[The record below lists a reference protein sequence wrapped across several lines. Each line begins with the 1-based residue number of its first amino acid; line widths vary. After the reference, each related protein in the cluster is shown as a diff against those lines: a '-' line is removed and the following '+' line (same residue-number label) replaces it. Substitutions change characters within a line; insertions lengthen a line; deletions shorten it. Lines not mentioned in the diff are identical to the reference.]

1 MEIFK
6 FNVKGLFVVDGDECI
21 KLNVTYDD
29 DIMSLQVDSYGDFK
43 QFVDENCVF
52 EEPSVEIPLSISQ
65 VNGVDNEYNRFIG
78 KLELKFSSLNEE
90 ILTPLSYY
98 TDVVIH
104 IVDLKTNQMHIIGGI
119 AGFYHL
125 LYDTKNNMME
135 KVDIESNSSMIL
147 QGIASTELINE
158 IFQLNH
164 INMKYVDMKKDIKPE
179 TENQKPMLISQA
191 IWEQFKFI
199 SLGYL
204 EPFFGMFIL
213 LNIGILV
220 MTVNIGVTKT
230 IVLNWMNLAN
240 VIEKYLGFPEQVS
253 QSTCGGI
260 IIFISIIL
268 TSHIL
273 RISRIPQFIN
283 DAFKPNLDKRL
294 IPTTSEFNEI
304 YEFENYPYQSFRAY
318 EFIDIKR
325 SNEHQIVL
333 DFRHMGGLIKTIS
346 NQQES
351 LILDNQHSNIDP
363 RKLAMVNH
371 VSSKKMTFEEI
382 EKVEAL
388 IKNYHE
394 TVNSLKYQKEVK
406 KYDKLY
412 TSHASKKGQ
421 TQFQASLDEVEDELR
436 KHDQELQ
443 TILQGKSQRR

>member
-6 FNVKGLFVVDGDECI
+6 FNVKGLFVVDGYECF
-21 KLNVTYDD
+21 KLNATYKDNAF
-29 DIMSLQVDSYGDFK
+29 SLQVDNYGIFQRFVEQLCIDECDVK
-43 QFVDENCVF
+43 MPLDINQF
-52 EEPSVEIPLSISQ
+52 
-65 VNGVDNEYNRFIG
+65 NGTNNKNNRFIG
-78 KLELKFSSLNEE
+78 KIEFKFSSYNKNNQMILLN
-90 ILTPLSYY
+90 Y

-104 IVDLKTNQMHIIGGI
+104 IVDLKTKQTYIMRGLVSIYGLWHPAEHDTMHP
-119 AGFYHL
+119 L
-125 LYDTKNNMME
+125 N
-135 KVDIESNSSMIL
+135 IESNSSTFS
-147 QGIASTELINE
+147 QRTASTELINE
-158 IFQLNH
+158 MLQLNH

-179 TENQKPMLISQA
+179 KENQKPMLISQA

-199 SLGYL
+199 SLGYP

-213 LNIGILV
+213 FNIGILV
-220 MTVNIGVTKT
+220 MTVNIGVMKT
-230 IVLNWMNLAN
+230 IMSDWMNLAN

-253 QSTCGGI
+253 QSACGGI

-273 RISRIPQFIN
+273 RISRIPQSIN
-283 DAFKPNLDKRL
+283 DAFKPNLDGRL
-294 IPTTSEFNEI
+294 IPTTSELNEI

-371 VSSKKMTFEEI
+371 VSSEKMTFEEI

>member
-6 FNVKGLFVVDGDECI
+6 FNVKGLFVVDGYERF
-21 KLNVTYDD
+21 KLNATYKDNAF
-29 DIMSLQVDSYGDFK
+29 SLQVDNYGIFQRFVEQLCIDEYDVK
-43 QFVDENCVF
+43 MPLDINQF
-52 EEPSVEIPLSISQ
+52 
-65 VNGVDNEYNRFIG
+65 NGTNNKNNRFMG
-78 KLELKFSSLNEE
+78 KIEFKFSSYNKNNQMILLN
-90 ILTPLSYY
+90 Y
-98 TDVVIH
+98 TDVAIH
-104 IVDLKTNQMHIIGGI
+104 IVDLKTKQTYIMGGLVSIYGLWHPAEHDMMHP
-119 AGFYHL
+119 L
-125 LYDTKNNMME
+125 N
-135 KVDIESNSSMIL
+135 IESNSSKLIKTT
-147 QGIASTELINE
+147 ASTELINE
-158 IFQLNH
+158 MLQLNH
-164 INMKYVDMKKDIKPE
+164 INMKYVDMKKDVKPE
-179 TENQKPMLISQA
+179 KENQKPMLISQA

-204 EPFFGMFIL
+204 EPLVGIFIL
-213 LNIGILV
+213 SSIAFLV
-220 MTVNIGVTKT
+220 TGMTVGMANIV
-230 IVLNWMNLAN
+230 ISDWMNLSD
-240 VIEKYLGFPEQVS
+240 ILKTYLGFPEQVS

-371 VSSKKMTFEEI
+371 VSSEKMTFEEI

-406 KYDKLY
+406 KYDELY

-421 TQFQASLDEVEDELR
+421 TQFQASLNEVEDELR

-443 TILQGKSQRR
+443 MILQGKSQRR

>member
-1 MEIFK
+1 MKKSEFDVSGV
-6 FNVKGLFVVDGDECI
+6 FDAGKGERV
-21 KLNVTYDD
+21 KLNATYYNDT
-29 DIMSLQVDSYGDFK
+29 MSLQVNSYGDFK

-52 EEPSVEIPLSISQ
+52 EETSVEIPLSINQ
-65 VNGVDNEYNRFIG
+65 VNGVDNEDNRFIG

-119 AGFYHL
+119 AGFYYL

-135 KVDIESNSSMIL
+135 KVDIESNSSMIV
-147 QGIASTELINE
+147 QGTASTELINE
-158 IFQLNH
+158 ILQLNH
-164 INMKYVDMKKDIKPE
+164 MNMKYVDMKKDIKPE
-179 TENQKPMLISQA
+179 TENQKPMLISQV

-204 EPFFGMFIL
+204 KPLLGMLIL
-213 LNIGILV
+213 FSIGILV
-220 MTVNIGVTKT
+220 MTASVSVTKT
-230 IVLNWMNLAN
+230 IVLDWMNLAN
-240 VIEKYLGFPEQVS
+240 VIEKYLGFPEQAS
-253 QSTCGGI
+253 QNTCGGI

-273 RISRIPQFIN
+273 RVSRIPQSIN
-283 DAFKPNLDKRL
+283 DAFKPNLDRRL

-304 YEFENYPYQSFRAY
+304 YEFENHPYQSFRAY

-325 SNEHQIVL
+325 SNEHQIAL
-333 DFRHMGGLIKTIS
+333 DFRHMGQIVKSISTKEEATILKYENS
-346 NQQES
+346 NV
-351 LILDNQHSNIDP
+351 DP

-371 VSSKKMTFEEI
+371 VSSEKMTFEEI

-394 TVNSLKYQKEVK
+394 TSNSLKYQKEVK

-412 TSHASKKGQ
+412 TSHSSEKNQ
-421 TQFQASLDEVEDELR
+421 TKFQESLNEVEDELR
-436 KHDQELQ
+436 EYEEELQ
-443 TILQGKSQRR
+443 TILKGKS

>member
-6 FNVKGLFVVDGDECI
+6 FNVKGLFVVDGYERF
-21 KLNVTYDD
+21 KLNATYKDNAF
-29 DIMSLQVDSYGDFK
+29 SLQVDNYGIFQRFVEQLCIDECDVK
-43 QFVDENCVF
+43 MPLDINQF
-52 EEPSVEIPLSISQ
+52 
-65 VNGVDNEYNRFIG
+65 NGTNNKNNRFIG
-78 KLELKFSSLNEE
+78 KIEFKFSSYNKNNQMILLNY
-90 ILTPLSYY
+90 I
-98 TDVVIH
+98 DVVIH
-104 IVDLKTNQMHIIGGI
+104 IVDLKTKQTYIMRGLVSIYGLWHPAEHDMMHP
-119 AGFYHL
+119 L
-125 LYDTKNNMME
+125 N
-135 KVDIESNSSMIL
+135 IESNSSTFS
-147 QGIASTELINE
+147 QRTASTELINE
-158 IFQLNH
+158 ILQLNH

-179 TENQKPMLISQA
+179 KENQKPMLISQA

-199 SLGYL
+199 SLGYP

-213 LNIGILV
+213 FNIGILV
-220 MTVNIGVTKT
+220 MTVNIGVMKT
-230 IVLNWMNLAN
+230 IMSDWMNLAN

-253 QSTCGGI
+253 QSACGGI

-273 RISRIPQFIN
+273 RISRIPQSIN
-283 DAFKPNLDKRL
+283 DAFKPDLDRRL
-294 IPTTSEFNEI
+294 IPTTSELNEI

-371 VSSKKMTFEEI
+371 VSSEKMTFEEI

-388 IKNYHE
+388 IKKYHE

-406 KYDKLY
+406 KYDELY
-412 TSHASKKGQ
+412 TYHDSKKGQ
-421 TQFQASLDEVEDELR
+421 TQFQASLNEVEDELR

-443 TILQGKSQRR
+443 MILQGKSQRR

>member
-6 FNVKGLFVVDGDECI
+6 FNVKGLFVVDGYERF
-21 KLNVTYDD
+21 KLNATYKDNAF
-29 DIMSLQVDSYGDFK
+29 SLQVDNYGIFQRFVEQLCIDECDVK
-43 QFVDENCVF
+43 MPLDINQF
-52 EEPSVEIPLSISQ
+52 
-65 VNGVDNEYNRFIG
+65 NGTNNKNNRFIG
-78 KLELKFSSLNEE
+78 KIEFKFSSYNKNNQMILLN
-90 ILTPLSYY
+90 Y

-104 IVDLKTNQMHIIGGI
+104 IVDLKTKQTYIMRGLVSIYGLWHPAEHDMMHP
-119 AGFYHL
+119 L
-125 LYDTKNNMME
+125 N
-135 KVDIESNSSMIL
+135 IESNSSTFS
-147 QGIASTELINE
+147 QRTASTELINE
-158 IFQLNH
+158 MLQLNH

-213 LNIGILV
+213 FNIGILV
-220 MTVNIGVTKT
+220 MTVNIGVMKT
-230 IVLNWMNLAN
+230 IMSDWMNLAN

-253 QSTCGGI
+253 QSACGGI

-273 RISRIPQFIN
+273 RISRIPQSIN
-283 DAFKPNLDKRL
+283 DAFKPDLDRRL
-294 IPTTSEFNEI
+294 IPTTSELNEI

-371 VSSKKMTFEEI
+371 VSSEKMTFEEI

-388 IKNYHE
+388 IKKYHE

-406 KYDKLY
+406 KYDELY

-421 TQFQASLDEVEDELR
+421 TQFQASLNEVEDELR

-443 TILQGKSQRR
+443 TILQGKSQKR

>member
-1 MEIFK
+1 MKKFEFNMKGSFVFGGGERINLNATYNNDIYLLQVTNYRIFK
-6 FNVKGLFVVDGDECI
+6 RFVEKNYIEERDVELPLNINYFNG
-21 KLNVTYDD
+21 T
-29 DIMSLQVDSYGDFK
+29 
-43 QFVDENCVF
+43 
-52 EEPSVEIPLSISQ
+52 
-65 VNGVDNEYNRFIG
+65 DNEDNRFIG
-78 KLELKFSSLNEE
+78 MIKFRVSSHNKDNQSILLN
-90 ILTPLSYY
+90 Y
-98 TDVVIH
+98 TDVAIH
-104 IVDLKTNQMHIIGGI
+104 VVDLKTKQTYATGGLVKTYDVWYDIEADIMHP
-119 AGFYHL
+119 L
-125 LYDTKNNMME
+125 D
-135 KVDIESNSSMIL
+135 VESNSSTFSQIT
-147 QGIASTELINE
+147 ASTELINDMLK
-158 IFQLNH
+158 INH
-164 INMKYVDMKKDIKPE
+164 MNMKYVDMKKDIKPE

-204 EPFFGMFIL
+204 EPLFGMFIL

-220 MTVNIGVTKT
+220 MTVNVGVTKT
-230 IVLNWMNLAN
+230 IVSDWMNLAN

-273 RISRIPQFIN
+273 RISRIPQSIN
-283 DAFKPNLDKRL
+283 DAFKPNLDRRL

-325 SNEHQIVL
+325 SNEHQIAL
-333 DFRHMGGLIKTIS
+333 DFRHMGQIVKSISTKEEATILKYENS
-346 NQQES
+346 NV
-351 LILDNQHSNIDP
+351 DP

-371 VSSKKMTFEEI
+371 VSSEKMTFEEI

-394 TVNSLKYQKEVK
+394 TANSLKYQKEVK
-406 KYDKLY
+406 KYDELY

-421 TQFQASLDEVEDELR
+421 TQFQASLNEVEDELR